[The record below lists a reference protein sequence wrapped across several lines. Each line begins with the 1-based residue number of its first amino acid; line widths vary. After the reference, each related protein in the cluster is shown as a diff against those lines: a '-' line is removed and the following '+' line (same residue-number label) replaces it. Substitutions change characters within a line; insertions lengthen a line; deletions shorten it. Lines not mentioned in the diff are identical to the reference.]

1 MVDGTPA
8 GGGRNRDGTAGQL
21 GPCNRINRVELRERI
36 HIAEHI
42 DSAVRPHG
50 RVNDW
55 RGSGVSWT
63 GPQAKAPQ
71 LRPRVSIKTLEAGRS
86 GPPSSGGRGAANKYI
101 RRPA

>member
-8 GGGRNRDGTAGQL
+8 GGGRNRDGTAGEF

-50 RVNDW
+50 RVNDR

-71 LRPRVSIKTLEAGRS
+71 LRPRVSIKNLEAGRS
-86 GPPSSGGRGAANKYI
+86 GPRSSRVPRADTKDIGRPS
-101 RRPA
+101 